1 MAPRLALGLL
11 VSLACTA
18 AASAQPAP
26 SDLYGALIVS
36 STYRYYASI
45 LYGTDIAA
53 RRSALAACQE
63 DEPRAACTVYASFRN
78 QCVAVA
84 ANGAQHIVA
93 IGEKTWDRQRT
104 GDYSLRSC
112 RDQTGSACRLVLS
125 ACSTQAQQLEDQSAR
140 AGLDGVK
147 RPDFQTHHATPLVR

>member
-1 MAPRLALGLL
+1 MTPRLVVGLL
-11 VSLACTA
+11 VSIACTA

-26 SDLYGALIVS
+26 QDLYGALIVS

-45 LYGTDIAA
+45 LYGTDAAA
-53 RRSALAACQE
+53 RHSALTACQE
-63 DEPRAACTVYASFRN
+63 DEPRATCAVYASFKD

-93 IGEKTWDRQRT
+93 IGEKGWDGQRT
-104 GDYSLRSC
+104 ADYSLRLC

-125 ACSTQAQQLEDQSAR
+125 ACSTQAQRLEDQSAR
-140 AGLDGVK
+140 ARLNGVI
-147 RPDFQTHHATPLVR
+147 RPDFQTRHAASPVR